1 MDEPKRPFDSSN
13 LILYIYHWRKPL
25 IGFSLAAA
33 VLAAVFSAPYFIPP
47 LFKSTVVV
55 FPSTTNSVSKAVLPQ
70 QFATKGQDVLEFG
83 DEQEA
88 EQLLQILHSDEI
100 RNQIIEKYD
109 LLHHYDIDTT
119 GKFVMTQLYKTYES
133 NISFRR
139 TEFMSVEI
147 NVLDTDPDT
156 AAMIA
161 NDIVELLNE
170 VKNRIQKERAEMGL
184 KIVETEYRALLEE
197 IGKKEDQLTELRFK
211 GVHDYESQ
219 SSVFNEQLATA
230 LVESNGR
237 KTDAVKELKATLD
250 TLAKYGGLYVSLRDE
265 LALLK
270 DEMVRLKT
278 KYDQAK
284 VDVSQSL
291 PVVFKVNAAFAA
303 ERKTYPVR
311 SLIVLIATAATF
323 LFTLVV
329 ILIID
334 TIRKGKA
341 PEQE

>member
-1 MDEPKRPFDSSN
+1 MADNRPFDSTN
-13 LILYIYHWRKPL
+13 LILYIYRWRKPL

-33 VLAAVFSAPYFIPP
+33 VLAVIFSAPYFIPP
-47 LFKSTVVV
+47 KYKSTVVV

-88 EQLLQILHSDEI
+88 EQLLQILNSDEI
-100 RNQIIEKYD
+100 RTKIIEKYD
-109 LLHHYDIDTT
+109 LIKHYRIDTT
-119 GKFVMTQLYKTYES
+119 GKYVMTQLYKTYEG

-139 TEFMSVEI
+139 TEFMSVVIE
-147 NVLDTDPDT
+147 VLDTDPDT
-156 AAMIA
+156 AAAIA
-161 NDIVELLNE
+161 NDIVVLLND

-184 KIVETEYRALLEE
+184 KIVETEYHTLLEE
-197 IGKKEDQLTELRFK
+197 VQAREDKITTLRFK

-219 SSVFNEQLATA
+219 SSVFNEQLAIA
-230 LVESNGR
+230 LVESGGKR
-237 KTDAVKELKATLD
+237 TAAVQDLQARLD

-265 LALLK
+265 LVLLK
-270 DEMVRLKT
+270 EETVRLKSR
-278 KYDQAK
+278 YDQAK

-291 PVVFKVNAAFAA
+291 PVVFKVNDAFPA

-311 SLIVLIATAATF
+311 SIIVLVATLATF

-329 ILIID
+329 ILIVD

-341 PEQE
+341 PAAA